1 MQRLVRS
8 PAVGAF
14 RQLSTKAAAAPPSAV
29 NHLPVKKIP
38 GINGRYAGAVYTAA
52 SKVIKRSILIEE
64 TRFDNECRDGD
75 AMNQWP
81 RRYILNYHYLCNFR
95 IIDRHD
101 FKIKFLREHYNY
113 NSVCRSVN

>member
-52 SKVIKRSILIEE
+52 SKVIKRGNSLQEILLDHEY
-64 TRFDNECRDGD
+64 RDGD
-75 AMNQWP
+75 RMN
-81 RRYILNYHYLCNFR
+81 
-95 IIDRHD
+95 
-101 FKIKFLREHYNY
+101 
-113 NSVCRSVN
+113 

>member
-14 RQLSTKAAAAPPSAV
+14 RQLLTKAAAAPPSAV

-52 SKVIKRSILIEE
+52 SKVIKRSNLIEE
-64 TRFDNECRDGD
+64 TLFDHECRDGD
-75 AMNQWP
+75 GMN
-81 RRYILNYHYLCNFR
+81 
-95 IIDRHD
+95 
-101 FKIKFLREHYNY
+101 
-113 NSVCRSVN
+113 